1 MRIAKI
7 TNGPRSLLWT
17 LSPLLV
23 VSLALS
29 ACSKT
34 DAGREPKASAEALTE
49 QNRLLLAENDTLA
62 ERVRTAEAADA
73 EATATLAEV
82 QASLEEIRGKEL
94 KILRKTLDVTRE
106 GQARTSTRE
115 MLADELATVRGAIR
129 KNLDRIAALERERK
143 ADGRKMASLQGLVD
157 ELKRSL
163 EEKDVTIATL
173 EKTVFELNDRVREQE
188 SVILVKDT
196 LLREKDDVIA
206 TRTREVNT
214 AFVAVADKKTLKEKG
229 VVEKKGSILGLGG
242 AWQETGKY
250 DPQVFRE
257 IDTTV
262 EAELT
267 IPAPAEKVRVLPGH
281 PEESYQIV
289 SGGPSSSTLK
299 VTDREAFWRDSRY
312 LVVMIP
318 N

>member
-1 MRIAKI
+1 MRIARNSND
-7 TNGPRSLLWT
+7 TRPMLWT
-17 LSPLLV
+17 LAPLLGV
-23 VSLALS
+23 ALAFP

-34 DAGREPKASAEALTE
+34 DVGSQPKASAEALTE
-49 QNRLLLAENDTLA
+49 QNRLLLAENEKLA

-73 EATATLAEV
+73 EAAATLAEV

-115 MLADELATVRGAIR
+115 MLADELATIRSAIR
-129 KNLDRIAALERERK
+129 KNLDRIASLERERK
-143 ADGRKMASLQGLVD
+143 ADGRKMASLQTLVD

-163 EEKDVTIATL
+163 EEKSVTIATL
-173 EKTVFELNDRVREQE
+173 EQTVFELNGRVREQE
-188 SVILVKDT
+188 GVILAKDT

-206 TRTREVNT
+206 TRTHEANT

-250 DPQVFRE
+250 DPQVFRA

-289 SGGPSSSTLK
+289 SGGPNSSTLK